1 MKVQIVYIIAH
12 GKHNAQEVHEC
23 SLLENVEHCGGDS
36 EQADTGYCA
45 THAHPFTIH
54 RGFKKGFCF
63 VLNIKY

>member
-1 MKVQIVYIIAH
+1 MKVQIVNIIAH

-45 THAHPFTIH
+45 THQAKSIYPPTCTSIYHSQ
-54 RGFKKGFCF
+54 G
-63 VLNIKY
+63 V